1 MTRSRKTPLSAPSP
15 AAQSWSLQDAKARFS
30 ELVRRERSVAHQD
43 VTVPGREE
51 FVGIG
56 ADASRRLK
64 ADRLGESIVAA
75 MQASPCRDI
84 ELEPRRAWMPV
95 RDVEL

>member
-1 MTRSRKTPLSAPSP
+1 MRRARSEAP
-15 AAQSWSLQDAKARFS
+15 
-30 ELVRRERSVAHQD
+30 QD
-43 VTVPGREE
+43 VTVHGRKEL
-51 FVGIG
+51 VVIG

-64 ADRLGESIVAA
+64 ADRLGEAIVVA

-84 ELEPRRAWMPV
+84 ELEPRRAQMPV